1 MSLAQ
6 KYIHTIQAARFRY
19 IGGLL
24 ALFLAGMTAMR
35 LAAGY
40 VSMVSHGAAI
50 FDLNFGNDVTHINN
64 TLFALGAV
72 GRDVYLYVFLV
83 VDTCYAAIYAVFY
96 TSALMFL
103 LQRIMPRQWSQ
114 KYIRWVMLLPLM
126 AAVFDWWENASF
138 AFMIV
143 RFPRS
148 VSSLLAMSTTVAT
161 RMKFILVYL
170 SLLIVLGLVV
180 YYTVMRR
187 RTSTQK
193 SN

>member
-126 AAVFDWWENASF
+126 AAVFDWWENASL
-138 AFMIV
+138 AFMLF
-143 RFPRS
+143 RFRWS
-148 VSSLLAMSTTVAT
+148 VSLLLALCRTVGT
-161 RMKFILVYL
+161 
-170 SLLIVLGLVV
+170 
-180 YYTVMRR
+180 
-187 RTSTQK
+187 
-193 SN
+193 